1 MAGTE
6 ESYSIVIE
14 SVTKI
19 FDNRV
24 KAVNEVSLSIR
35 EGEFFSLLGPSGCG
49 KTTTLRLIAGFEEPT
64 SGRILIKARDVTRIP
79 AHKRDTGMVFQN
91 YALFPHRTVS
101 ENVAFG
107 LKMRKVSKAETQRR
121 VNEALKLVEL
131 EGLGERRPSQ
141 LSGGQQ
147 QRVALAR
154 AIVIEPAVLLCDEPL
169 GALDKKLRQSM
180 QFELKNL
187 QKKIGVTLVY
197 VTHDQEE
204 ALTMSD
210 RIAIMRDGQVTQVGD
225 PLEIYNRPATRFVS
239 NFIGDSNIFEGQ
251 ARESGQGRVEVVTD
265 DGLVLAARSD
275 SAVDRKTVTVAVRPE
290 KIRLLAEGQ
299 TADTDLSG
307 QIESVNFLGDSILY
321 RLALP
326 SGRLIL
332 ALAPNDGSREIGR
345 PGTPVRVGWAE
356 ADGVLLSS

>member
-1 MAGTE
+1 MGESE
-6 ESYSIVIE
+6 ESYSVVLE

-19 FDNRV
+19 FDHRV
-24 KAVNEVSLSIR
+24 RAVDNVSLKIR

-49 KTTTLRLIAGFEEPT
+49 KTTTLRIIAGFEEPT
-64 SGRILIKARDVTRIP
+64 DGRVLIGAREVTQVP
-79 AHKRDTGMVFQN
+79 PHKRDTGMVFQN
-91 YALFPHRTVS
+91 YALFPHRTVA

-107 LKMRKVSKAETQRR
+107 LKMRKVSKAETERR
-121 VNEALKLVEL
+121 VVDALRLVEL
-131 EGLGERRPSQ
+131 QGLGDRRPSQ

-210 RIAIMRDGQVTQVGD
+210 RIAIMEGGRVTQIGD
-225 PLEIYNRPATRFVS
+225 PLEIYNRPNTRFVS
-239 NFIGDSNIFEGQ
+239 NFIGDSNIFEGN
-251 ARESGQGRVEVVTD
+251 ATSAGAGVVQVVGK
-265 DGLVLAARSD
+265 DGLSIAARSD
-275 SAVDRKTVTVAVRPE
+275 TVTHGQHVTVAVRPE
-290 KIRLLAEGQ
+290 KVHFVSPGGS
-299 TADTDLSG
+299 ADNELTG
-307 QIESVNFLGDSILY
+307 EVESVNFLGNAILY
-321 RLALP
+321 RLALN

-332 ALAPNDGSREIGR
+332 ALMPNSGSVQIHQ
-345 PGTPVRVGWAE
+345 PGESVRVGWSRT
-356 ADGVLLSS
+356 DGVILTD

>member
-1 MAGTE
+1 MVE
-6 ESYSIVIE
+6 SQESYSVVLE

-19 FDNRV
+19 FDHRV
-24 KAVNEVSLSIR
+24 RAVDNVSLKIR

-64 SGRILIKARDVTRIP
+64 EGRVLIGAKEVTHVP
-79 AHKRDTGMVFQN
+79 PHKRDTGMVFQN
-91 YALFPHRTVS
+91 YALFPHRAVA

-107 LKMRKVSKAETQRR
+107 LKMRKVPKAEIEQR
-121 VNEALKLVEL
+121 VNDALRLVEL
-131 EGLGERRPSQ
+131 EGLGDRRPSQ

-187 QKKIGVTLVY
+187 QKKIGVTLIY

-210 RIAIMRDGQVTQVGD
+210 RIAIMEGGKITQIGD
-225 PLEIYNRPATRFVS
+225 PLEIYNRPNTRFVS
-239 NFIGDSNIFEGQ
+239 NFIGDSNIFEGL
-251 ARESGQGRVEVVTD
+251 AKAVGAGVVEVASKDGLAIAAESDTVTD
-265 DGLVLAARSD
+265 GQQ
-275 SAVDRKTVTVAVRPE
+275 VTVAVRPE
-290 KIRLLAEGQ
+290 KVHFISPGGTAENELTGKV
-299 TADTDLSG
+299 
-307 QIESVNFLGDSILY
+307 ESVNFLGNSILY
-321 RLALP
+321 RLTLK

-332 ALAPNDGSREIGR
+332 ALMPNSGAIQIHQ
-345 PGTPVRVGWAE
+345 PGESVRVGWSRS
-356 ADGVLLSS
+356 DGVILTD